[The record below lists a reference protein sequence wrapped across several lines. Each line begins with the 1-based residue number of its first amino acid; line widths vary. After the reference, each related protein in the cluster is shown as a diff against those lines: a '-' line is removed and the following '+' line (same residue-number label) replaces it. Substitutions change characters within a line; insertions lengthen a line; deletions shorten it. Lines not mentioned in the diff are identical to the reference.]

1 MDKYGFIL
9 QNVMEHET
17 TYVATEPFYK
27 EIDDNIG
34 WFLNESQLKL
44 VK

>member
-1 MDKYGFIL
+1 MDKYGFIV
-9 QNVMEHET
+9 QHVMAHDT
-17 TYVATEPFYK
+17 TYVTSEAFYK

-34 WFLNESQLKL
+34 WYLNESQLKL